1 MTFVRLLLAS
11 ILALLPAGTAH
22 AQQPARIPI
31 RKVTTLASSD
41 SGVLANVYVLH
52 ARSDGSV
59 LVNDAARSRL
69 LLFDATLKRYRIV
82 ADTEGGSPNKF
93 GEGPGGLLLLPGDS
107 TAFVDRA
114 SQALVIVDA
123 KGNFGQITTPPK
135 VSDMG
140 TFSGSVF
147 GVPGFDA
154 KGRLYYRG
162 GLQVRTIETPPA
174 RDSIAAFPDSM
185 PIVRADF
192 ETRRIDTIAIMRV
205 PQGKIRV
212 RMAQNRMSFIQ
223 IINPLPV
230 TDEWAYLA
238 DGTVA
243 IVRGQDYH
251 IDWFLPDGSR
261 RSTPKMPFDWRRLT
275 DADKQRMVDSVQ
287 HMLDSAYDAA
297 LARFMESNPSRG
309 PGGPQPTFQK
319 GEVVKASE
327 LPDYYPP
334 VRASS
339 QMRADL
345 DGNLWILPTTSLQA
359 SGGSLLDVVNRQGEI
374 IERVQLPEGRNLH
387 GFGAGGI
394 IYMSVPVQYGWP
406 RIERARIER

>member
-1 MTFVRLLLAS
+1 MTFARSLVGVT
-11 ILALLPAGTAH
+11 LALLSAVTAY
-22 AQQPARIPI
+22 AQQQTRIPI
-31 RKVTTLASSD
+31 RKVTTLAGSD

-52 ARSDGSV
+52 AQSDGSV
-59 LVNDAARSRL
+59 LVNDATRSRL
-69 LLFDATLKRYRIV
+69 LLFDATLKKYKLV
-82 ADTEGGSPNKF
+82 ADTAGESANNF
-93 GEGPGGLLLLPGDS
+93 GIGAGGLLLFAGDS

-114 SQALVIVDA
+114 SKALVIVDA
-123 KGNFGQITTPPK
+123 KGNFGRVTTPPR
-135 VSDMG
+135 VDDTG
-140 TFSGSVF
+140 GFSGSTY

-154 KGRLYYRG
+154 QGRLYYRG
-162 GLQVRTIETPPA
+162 GLQVFTLPVLPA
-174 RDSIAAFPDSM
+174 HDTTLVFADSAPV
-185 PIVRADF
+185 VRADF
-192 ETRRIDTIAIMRV
+192 DARRVDTIGVMHI
-205 PQGKIRV
+205 PLQKSKV
-212 RMAQNRMSFIQ
+212 RPVQNRFTFVQ

-297 LARFMESNPSRG
+297 LARFMESNAPQGR
-309 PGGPQPTFQK
+309 GGPQPTFQK
-319 GEVVKASE
+319 GEVVKAAE

-394 IYMSVPVQYGWP
+394 IYMSVPVQYSWP
-406 RIERARIER
+406 RIEKARIER